1 LTKTHGQIRQE
12 KAETVPEQLLSNKNI
27 KHQTALKFIALNT
40 TNAQRGVAYETLPQI
55 SKRSMKIIKDSL
67 PGQQGDPG
75 RTGDDNRRFIEAV
88 MRIARPGVPWR
99 DLPPEY
105 GK

>member
-1 LTKTHGQIRQE
+1 
-12 KAETVPEQLLSNKNI
+12 
-27 KHQTALKFIALNT
+27 
-40 TNAQRGVAYETLPQI
+40 
-55 SKRSMKIIKDSL
+55 MKIIKDSL

-105 GK
+105 GKWFGFHKRFVRCVAQPACRSLPQARLWILLREAPQTDQGRTGVSSQRHGLQPEI